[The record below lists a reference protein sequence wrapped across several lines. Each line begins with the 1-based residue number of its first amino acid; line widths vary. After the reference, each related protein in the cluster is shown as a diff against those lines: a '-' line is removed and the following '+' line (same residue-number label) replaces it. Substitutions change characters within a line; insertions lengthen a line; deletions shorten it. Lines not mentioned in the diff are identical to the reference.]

1 MMKQEKQEQKWTML
15 SFKSAFLFFLMVIV
29 INVIFQP
36 VFRLF
41 GVSDQVSLFII
52 NSVGISIA
60 LSYALLVLNKMYRNK
75 KQAIIISGLIAIVS
89 FLVCYTVIFL
99 GW

>member
-1 MMKQEKQEQKWTML
+1 MEDQKWTML
-15 SFKSAFLFFLMVIV
+15 SFKSAFAFFFMMII
-29 INVIFQP
+29 INLIFQP
-36 VFRLF
+36 LLRFL
-41 GVSDQVSLFII
+41 GISEQVSLFMV

-75 KQAIIISGLIAIVS
+75 KQAFILSGLITVSS
-89 FLVCYTVIFL
+89 FLVCYAVIFL